1 MTTKALTV
9 IERRHGL
16 LSLDLQALWHY
27 RELLYFLV
35 WREVKVRYK
44 QTAIGIAWAVLRPVL
59 TMLIFTVV
67 FGHFAAIPSDGL
79 PYALFAYTALLPWSY
94 FADAVGR
101 SGVCLVGDANLLR
114 KVYFPRLVIPL
125 ASVLSPLVDFAV
137 TFIVLMGMMAWFGVA
152 PPRVASTLPLFLAL
166 AFCTALAMGL
176 WLSALHVRYRD
187 VGHTIPVL
195 IQMLMYASP
204 IAYPVALVPERWRLL
219 YSLNPMVGV
228 VEGFRWGLLG
238 KAAPDLRLMAV
249 STVVVMVLLITG
261 TAFFRGMERSFADVV

>member
-1 MTTKALTV
+1 VTTKALTL
-9 IERRHGL
+9 IEPRHGL
-16 LSLDLQALWHY
+16 VGLDFQALWQY

-44 QTAIGIAWAVLRPVL
+44 QTVIGIAWAVLRPVL

-67 FGHFAAIPSDGL
+67 FGHFAAIPSEGL

-94 FADAVGR
+94 FAEAVGR

-125 ASVLSPLVDFAV
+125 AAVLSPVADFAV
-137 TFIVLMGMMAWFGVA
+137 TFVVLIGMMAWYGVG
-152 PPRVASTLPLFLAL
+152 PTRVTLVLPLFLAL
-166 AFCTALAMGL
+166 ALCTALAMGL

-195 IQMLMYASP
+195 IQMWMYASP
-204 IAYPVALVPERWRLL
+204 IAYPVTLVPERWRVL
-219 YSLNPMVGV
+219 YGLNPMVGV

-238 KAAPDLRLMAV
+238 RPTPDLGMVAM
-249 STVVVMVLLITG
+249 STAVVMILLIAG
-261 TAFFRGMERSFADVV
+261 LAFFRRMERSFADVV